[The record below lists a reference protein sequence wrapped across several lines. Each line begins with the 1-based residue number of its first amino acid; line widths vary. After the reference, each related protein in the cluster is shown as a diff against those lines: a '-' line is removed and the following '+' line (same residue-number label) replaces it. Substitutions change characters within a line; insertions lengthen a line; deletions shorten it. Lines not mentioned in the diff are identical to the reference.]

1 MMVSIPHGGRLVSR
15 ISSDREGLLR
25 EARGLPSIEIGL
37 DEALDVENIAYG
49 VYSPLEGFMN
59 YGELSSVL
67 EDMRLPSDIPW
78 TIPIVLDVDEEAI
91 LSIREG
97 DDVVLK
103 YSGEPVAVMTV
114 EEVYRFD
121 RRLYA
126 QRVFGT
132 LDPNHPGFSKTLKMK
147 EFLIGGPITLIRE
160 TPNPYEKYTLRP
172 VETRVLFEERGWRT
186 IAGFQT
192 RNAPH
197 LGHEYIQK
205 SALVFTD
212 GLFINPVIGRKKSGD
227 FRDEVILAAY
237 EALVGNYYPKN
248 TVVLSI
254 LRYEMKYAGPREAI
268 HHAIMRKNFGCTHF
282 IVGRDHAGVGD
293 YYKPYEAWDIFK
305 EFPDLGITPLFVRE
319 FFYCRKCSGMAND
332 KTCPHGEGH
341 RVRFSGT
348 EIRRM
353 LLNGERPPPE
363 LMRPEV
369 VDAILKFEKPFVE
382 D

>member
-1 MMVSIPHGGRLVSR
+1 
-15 ISSDREGLLR
+15 
-25 EARGLPSIEIGL
+25 
-37 DEALDVENIAYG
+37 
-49 VYSPLEGFMN
+49 MN
-59 YGELSSVL
+59 YGEFSSVL

-103 YSGEPVAVMTV
+103 YSGEPLAVMTV

-132 LDPNHPGFSKTLKMK
+132 LDPNHPGVSKTLKMK
-147 EFLIGGPITLIRE
+147 EFLIGGPITLMRE

-227 FRDEVILAAY
+227 FRDEAILAAY

-332 KTCPHGEGH
+332 KTCPHGEEH

-369 VDAILKFEKPFVE
+369 VDVILKFEKPFVE